1 MQQITT
7 EEKLKGKF
15 KLFFPT
21 MEYSEALIPRKNGE
35 EKLKI
40 KQVDGLGTYLYYSRQ
55 GKRQFHEHILDYIT
69 EELKKQ
75 GTRYKRSRK
84 NIGADLEIGKTKV
97 ELEIRSNPPKEPE
110 NRANFLGRLK
120 QHPETTIIIVL
131 NRKDKARYTHSR
143 AREIITGNNKF
154 LTLQE
159 FLEKTE
165 KLFKTSRQTK
175 IL

>member
-21 MEYSEALIPRKNGE
+21 LEYSEALIPSKNGE
-35 EKLKI
+35 ERLKI

-75 GTRYKRSRK
+75 AIKYKRSRK
-84 NIGADLEIGKTKV
+84 NIGADLEIGKIKV

-110 NRANFLGRLK
+110 NRANFLRRLK

-131 NRKDKARYTHSR
+131 NKKDKARYTHSQ
-143 AREIITGNNKF
+143 AREIITGNNRF
-154 LTLQE
+154 MTIPE
-159 FLEKTE
+159 FLEKTG
-165 KLFKTSRQTK
+165 KLTNSARS
-175 IL
+175 